1 MLRFQYPEAL
11 YLLLGLIPLMAM
23 FMYFMWGRNKAI
35 SRMGEASLVSQ
46 LMPGKPSYK
55 HHWKFGLLGL
65 AFLSLVI
72 ALANPQLG
80 RSYEK
85 VKRSG
90 IDLMIALDVSNSMLS
105 DDEKPNRL
113 ERAKLFVKR
122 LIDELPGDR
131 IGLVAFAGN
140 AVLQVPITSDYA
152 AAQTLLRAVNPRMIP
167 RQGTAIGEAIRV
179 ADKGL
184 GSGENKFKAILVI
197 SDGENLEGN
206 ALQTVEEVT
215 EKGIII
221 HTMGVGTTRGGPIP
235 ILRSGGIKD
244 YKQDRQGSIIY
255 TKLNEEM
262 LKDVAAKGNG
272 KYFHLEQ
279 GFKEV
284 DELVTEFDTMEK
296 QEFEE
301 RVFADYEDQFQWFL
315 GFAIF
320 LLTLEY
326 FISERRNLQFTD
338 WSIFKADK

>member
-11 YLLLGLIPLMAM
+11 YLMLGLIPLAVLFLF
-23 FMYFMWGRNKAI
+23 FMMGREKAI
-35 SRMGEASLVSQ
+35 ARMGDSSLVSQ
-46 LMPGKPSYK
+46 LMPGKPAYK
-55 HHWKFGLLGL
+55 HYWKFGLFSL
-65 AFLSLVI
+65 AFISLILS
-72 ALANPQLG
+72 LANPQLG

-90 IDLMIALDVSNSMLS
+90 IDLMVALDVSNSMLS
-105 DDEKPNRL
+105 EDEKPNRL

-122 LIDELPGDR
+122 LIDKLPGDR

-167 RQGTAIGEAIRV
+167 RQGTAIGEAIKV
-179 ADKGL
+179 SDKGL
-184 GSGENKFKAILVI
+184 GSGENKFKAILII
-197 SDGENLEGN
+197 SDGENLEGD
-206 ALQTVEEVT
+206 ALKIAEEVV

-221 HTMGVGTTRGGPIP
+221 HTMGVGSTKGGPIP
-235 ILRSGGIKD
+235 VIKSGGVKD
-244 YKQDRQGSIIY
+244 YKHDREGAIIL
-255 TKLNEEM
+255 TKLNEGM
-262 LKDVAAKGNG
+262 LKQVASKGNG
-272 KYFHLEQ
+272 KYYHLEQ
-279 GFKEV
+279 GFREV
-284 DELVTEFDTMEK
+284 DELVAEFDTMEK

-326 FISERRNLQFTD
+326 FISERRNLKFTD
-338 WSIFKADK
+338 WSIFKSDN